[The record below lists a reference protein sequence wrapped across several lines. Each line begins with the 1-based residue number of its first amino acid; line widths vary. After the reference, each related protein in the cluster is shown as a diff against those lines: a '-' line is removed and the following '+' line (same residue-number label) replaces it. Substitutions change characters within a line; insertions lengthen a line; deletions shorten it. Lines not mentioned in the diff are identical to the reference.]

1 MWKALSD
8 VARPFKIK
16 RERLEKFVDDSKESV
31 NKLWKSE
38 QVQSVVRSAE
48 KLKDAGVKKL
58 SEGEVAARGKG
69 LSGKI
74 KEFRHKIKG
83 LPPFQKL
90 LLLTIAVCMPA
101 GILIAVALTGFIKS
115 HGK

>member
-31 NKLWKSE
+31 NKIWKSE
-38 QVQSVVRSAE
+38 QVQSVVRSTKKVKE
-48 KLKDAGVKKL
+48 AGMKKL
-58 SEGEVAARGKG
+58 SEGEFRGKG
-69 LSGKI
+69 LRGKI
-74 KEFRHKIKG
+74 KEFRHKVKE

-90 LLLTIAVCMPA
+90 LLLSIAVCLPA
-101 GILIAVALTGFIKS
+101 GIIVAVFVAGLIKS
-115 HGK
+115 RQK

>member
-31 NKLWKSE
+31 NKIWKSE
-38 QVQSVVRSAE
+38 QVQSVVRSTKKVKE
-48 KLKDAGVKKL
+48 AGMKKL
-58 SEGEVAARGKG
+58 SEGEFRGKG
-69 LSGKI
+69 LRGKI

-83 LPPFQKL
+83 LSPFQKL
-90 LLLTIAVCMPA
+90 LLLSIAVCLPA
-101 GILIAVALTGFIKS
+101 GIIVAVFMAGLIKS
-115 HGK
+115 RQK

>member
-38 QVQSVVRSAE
+38 QVQSVVRSTE
-48 KLKDAGVKKL
+48 KLKDAGAQKISK
-58 SEGEVAARGKG
+58 SGIRGKVKDFRK
-69 LSGKI
+69 KI
-74 KEFRHKIKG
+74 KE

-90 LLLTIAVCMPA
+90 LLLTIAVCLPA

-115 HGK
+115 QGK

>member
-38 QVQSVVRSAE
+38 RVQSMVRSTE
-48 KLKDAGVKKL
+48 KLKDEGMKKL
-58 SEGEVAARGKG
+58 SEKG
-69 LSGKI
+69 IRSEGVRAKLNG
-74 KEFRHKIKG
+74 FRKKIKG
-83 LPPFQKL
+83 LSPFQKL
-90 LLLTIAVCMPA
+90 MLLTIAVCLPA
-101 GILIAVALTGFIKS
+101 GIIIAVFVAGLIKS
-115 HGK
+115 RQK

>member
-1 MWKALSD
+1 MWKAVSD
-8 VARPFKIK
+8 VVRPFKIK

-38 QVQSVVRSAE
+38 QVQSVVRSTE
-48 KLKDAGVKKL
+48 KLKDAGAQKISK
-58 SEGEVAARGKG
+58 SGIRGKVKDFRK
-69 LSGKI
+69 KI
-74 KEFRHKIKG
+74 KE

-90 LLLTIAVCMPA
+90 LLLTIAVCLPA

-115 HGK
+115 QGK

>member
-38 QVQSVVRSAE
+38 QVQSMVRSTE
-48 KLKDAGVKKL
+48 KLKDAGVEKISK
-58 SEGEVAARGKG
+58 SGFR
-69 LSGKI
+69 GKI
-74 KEFRHKIKG
+74 KEFRQKIKDM
-83 LPPFQKL
+83 PPFQKL
-90 LLLTIAVCMPA
+90 LLLTIAVCLPA

-115 HGK
+115 RSK

>member
-38 QVQSVVRSAE
+38 RVQSVVRSTE
-48 KLKDAGVKKL
+48 KLKDAGVQKISK
-58 SEGEVAARGKG
+58 SGIRGKVNDFR
-69 LSGKI
+69 KKV
-74 KEFRHKIKG
+74 KE

-90 LLLTIAVCMPA
+90 LLLSIAVCLPA
-101 GILIAVALTGFIKS
+101 GIIVAAFVAGLIKS
-115 HGK
+115 RQK

>member
-31 NKLWKSE
+31 NKIWKSE
-38 QVQSVVRSAE
+38 QVQSVVRSTE
-48 KLKDAGVKKL
+48 KLKDAGAQKISK
-58 SEGEVAARGKG
+58 SGIRGKVKDFRK
-69 LSGKI
+69 KI
-74 KEFRHKIKG
+74 KE

-90 LLLTIAVCMPA
+90 LLLTIAVCLPA

-115 HGK
+115 QGK

>member
-31 NKLWKSE
+31 NKIWKSE
-38 QVQSVVRSAE
+38 QVQSVVRSTKKVKE
-48 KLKDAGVKKL
+48 AGMKKL
-58 SEGEVAARGKG
+58 SEGEFRGKG
-69 LSGKI
+69 IRGKVKDFRKKV
-74 KEFRHKIKG
+74 KE

-90 LLLTIAVCMPA
+90 LLLTIAVCLPA
-101 GILIAVALTGFIKS
+101 GIIVAVFVAGLIKS
-115 HGK
+115 RQK

>member
-1 MWKALSD
+1 MWKALTD

-31 NKLWKSE
+31 NKIWKSE
-38 QVQSVVRSAE
+38 QVQSVVRSTE
-48 KLKDAGVKKL
+48 KLKDAGAQKISK
-58 SEGEVAARGKG
+58 SGIRGKVKDFRK
-69 LSGKI
+69 KI
-74 KEFRHKIKG
+74 KE

-90 LLLTIAVCMPA
+90 LLLTIAVCLPA

>member
-31 NKLWKSE
+31 NKIWKSE
-38 QVQSVVRSAE
+38 QVQSVVRSTKKVKE
-48 KLKDAGVKKL
+48 AGMKKL
-58 SEGEVAARGKG
+58 SEGEFHGKG
-69 LSGKI
+69 LRGKI
-74 KEFRHKIKG
+74 KKFRHKVKE

-90 LLLTIAVCMPA
+90 LLLTIAVCLPA
-101 GILIAVALTGFIKS
+101 GIIVAVFVAGLIKS
-115 HGK
+115 RQK

>member
-8 VARPFKIK
+8 VARPFKVK

-38 QVQSVVRSAE
+38 QVQSVVRSTE
-48 KLKDAGVKKL
+48 KLKDAGVQKL
-58 SEGEVAARGKG
+58 SKSGIRGK
-69 LSGKI
+69 I
-74 KEFRHKIKG
+74 EAFRHKVKDM
-83 LPPFQKL
+83 PPFQKM
-90 LLLTIAVCMPA
+90 LLLTIAVCLPA

>member
-38 QVQSVVRSAE
+38 RVQSMVRSTKKVKE
-48 KLKDAGVKKL
+48 AGMKKL
-58 SEGEVAARGKG
+58 SEGEFHGKG
-69 LSGKI
+69 IRSKI
-74 KEFRHKIKG
+74 KAFRHKIKG
-83 LPPFQKL
+83 LSPFQKL
-90 LLLTIAVCMPA
+90 LLLSIAVCLPA
-101 GILIAVALTGFIKS
+101 GIIVAVFVAGFIKS
-115 HGK
+115 RQQ

>member
-31 NKLWKSE
+31 NKVWKSE
-38 QVQSVVRSAE
+38 RVQSVVRSTE
-48 KLKDAGVKKL
+48 KLKDAGAQKISKSGIHGKL
-58 SEGEVAARGKG
+58 KG
-69 LSGKI
+69 FQK
-74 KEFRHKIKG
+74 KIKG

-90 LLLTIAVCMPA
+90 LLLSIAVCLPA
-101 GILIAVALTGFIKS
+101 GIIVAVFMAGLIKS
-115 HGK
+115 RQK